1 MSTAHSE
8 KHFFYQSIFLVLHYL
23 KFELY
28 NVSKHSVNVRQTLPW
43 RYICIISRS
52 CYLSVSSAMF
62 QSRQQKWHNVTYSFT
77 NITLILLLNVS
88 KTSCK

>member
-8 KHFFYQSIFLVLHYL
+8 KHFFYQSICFLVLHYL

-43 RYICIISRS
+43 RYICII
-52 CYLSVSSAMF
+52 
-62 QSRQQKWHNVTYSFT
+62 
-77 NITLILLLNVS
+77 
-88 KTSCK
+88 